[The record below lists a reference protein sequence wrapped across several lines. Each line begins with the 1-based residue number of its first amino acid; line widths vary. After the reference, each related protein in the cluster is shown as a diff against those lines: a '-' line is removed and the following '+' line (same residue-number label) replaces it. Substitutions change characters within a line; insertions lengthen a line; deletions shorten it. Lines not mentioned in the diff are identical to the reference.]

1 MLAYTYIEHG
11 KFGLLEKPIP
21 VLEDARDAIVR
32 VTLGS
37 TVHENSL
44 EKFSELSINQ
54 GFLPRTFVLSI
65 ITSRHVLFH
74 CRNKQK
80 PLPIKVGV

>member
-37 TVHENSL
+37 ICTSMEVYRAPYP
-44 EKFSELSINQ
+44 EL
-54 GFLPRTFVLSI
+54 R
-65 ITSRHVLFH
+65 
-74 CRNKQK
+74 
-80 PLPIKVGV
+80 

>member
-32 VTLGS
+32 VTQWVVCTQTLS
-37 TVHENSL
+37 SL
-44 EKFSELSINQ
+44 VLHQ
-54 GFLPRTFVLSI
+54 FLLTW
-65 ITSRHVLFH
+65 
-74 CRNKQK
+74 K
-80 PLPIKVGV
+80 